1 MTTTKGYTGDPGN
14 SSASVPRD
22 DWPEGQSPRP
32 SGRPRRTL
40 ATAVAL
46 AMVVLLGLASY
57 SFVLLSIPY
66 HTPQQ
71 APPRIELT
79 SADSTV
85 FQAYPRAVREV
96 PVLTWRDVS
105 HRVGHMV
112 VTPQHFATQL
122 AALRRAGFH
131 SVRPEVL
138 AALAQGQRVRLPARP
153 IVLTFDSG
161 LATDWT
167 TVDPIMRRYGFTG
180 VVFIDPANI
189 AIKSPSYYL
198 THDELRAMTTSGRW
212 DVGVQLAPRWRSAT
226 AIARDSWLARSQLQA
241 VTGAPVTTY
250 AWPVLDVRSST
261 ASNAPAAL
269 YSAMRWDFTE
279 VFGRPAGGPGDFVV
293 PGMGATPLPRIE
305 VTKTDTLAGL
315 SLRLRTGVEGPP
327 PANPLSLPWR
337 PAGGR
342 CVATARA
349 VTLTAKHFALCTVV
363 ANGTRWHDYG
373 VRLSIAARPGTSA
386 IIELRDDADGCLE
399 VAIGQ
404 SELSIKQRTGQHW
417 TVLRKV
423 TAPVSALGRP
433 TAVLVGAGRLAASV
447 SVTGRL
453 LSVRVGPLTIRQRVS
468 QLIRHGVIALGMVSP
483 GRRVSLTYRRPAMFT
498 PSPR

>member
-1 MTTTKGYTGDPGN
+1 M
-14 SSASVPRD
+14 
-22 DWPEGQSPRP
+22 
-32 SGRPRRTL
+32 
-40 ATAVAL
+40 ATAAVGL
-46 AMVVLLGLASY
+46 AVVVLLGAASY
-57 SFVLLSIPY
+57 AFVLLSIPY

-71 APPRIELT
+71 APPRIGLT
-79 SADSTV
+79 SADTTV
-85 FQAYPRAVREV
+85 FRAYPRAVREV

-105 HRVGHMV
+105 HRVGHIV

-122 AALRRAGFH
+122 AALRRAHFH
-131 SVRPEVL
+131 SVRPDVL
-138 AALAQGQRVRLPARP
+138 AALARGQRVRLPARP

-167 TVDPIMRRYGFTG
+167 TVDPILRRYGFTG

-198 THDELRAMTTSGRW
+198 THDELRAMTASGRW

-226 AIARDSWLARSQLQA
+226 AIARDSWLARRQLQS
-241 VTGAPVTTY
+241 VTGAPVTSY

-261 ASNAPAAL
+261 AWNAPAAL

-279 VFGRPAGGPGDFVV
+279 VFGRPADGPGNFVV
-293 PGMGATPLPRIE
+293 PGMGATPLPRVGI
-305 VTKTDTLAGL
+305 TKTDTLADL

-327 PANPLSLPWR
+327 PADPLTLPWR
-337 PAGGR
+337 PAGGQ

-349 VTLTAKHFALCTVV
+349 VKLTTRHFALCTMV
-363 ANGTRWHDYG
+363 ANGTQWRDYG
-373 VRLSIAARPGTSA
+373 VRLSIAARRGTSA
-386 IIELRDDADGCLE
+386 IIELRDDTGGCLE

-417 TVLRKV
+417 TVLRTV
-423 TAPVSALGRP
+423 TAPVPALGRP
-433 TAVLVGAGRLAASV
+433 AAVLVGARRLAASV
-447 SVTGRL
+447 SVTGRR
-453 LSVRVGPLTIRQRVS
+453 LSVRAGPLTIRQRVS
-468 QLIRHGVIALGMVSP
+468 RTIRDGVIALGMVSP
-483 GRRVSLTYRRPAMFT
+483 GGRTSLTYRRPTVFT